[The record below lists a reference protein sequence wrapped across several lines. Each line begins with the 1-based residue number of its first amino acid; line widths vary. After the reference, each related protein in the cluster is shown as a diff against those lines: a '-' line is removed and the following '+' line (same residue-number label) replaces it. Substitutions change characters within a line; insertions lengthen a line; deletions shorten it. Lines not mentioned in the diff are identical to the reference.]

1 MNLRDYLIREDK
13 RLASALPKGK
23 PGCKFPGCQLPH
35 RARGY
40 CDSHYTQ
47 LMRGQKLR
55 KIHPKQGAG
64 NRFAKQIGVV
74 PTTVYMYAAG
84 ERYPQPDIM
93 AKIVKVTDGEVG
105 PIDFLRQRKPR
116 PARKKRPKARGFR
129 AVLRTAGPRHTR
141 KASATRITAGSW
153 RASRWC
159 RLYVGRS
166 EQQGDGDDAK
176 AHHTCRDL
184 SVPGGHQ
191 NHLGT
196 HPP

>member
-1 MNLRDYLIREDK
+1 MNLRDYLTREDK
-13 RLASALPKGK
+13 SLASALPKGK

-116 PARKKRPKARGFR
+116 PARKKRPSAPRIPCSVENCKTKAYAKGFCHPHYRRQLAGKPMVPIVRRKKRAAGGRG
-129 AVLRTAGPRHTR
+129 
-141 KASATRITAGSW
+141 
-153 RASRWC
+153 
-159 RLYVGRS
+159 
-166 EQQGDGDDAK
+166 
-176 AHHTCRDL
+176 
-184 SVPGGHQ
+184 
-191 NHLGT
+191 
-196 HPP
+196 